1 MSKLVFVA
9 VEVLMVNSVKV
20 KLPIR
25 VYLVMPT
32 LCSPALEMGTVSFTT
47 AQ

>member
-9 VEVLMVNSVKV
+9 VEVLMVDSVKV
-20 KLPIR
+20 KLPITL
-25 VYLVMPT
+25 YLVMPT
-32 LCSPALEMGTVSFTT
+32 LRSPAPEMGTVSFTT